1 MNDFTRAYFKWM
13 TDMMTISYQMNQT
26 ALTNSI
32 NQTTGA
38 IARAEKQKVSAS
50 IHRLKI
56 TQEAAERLLER
67 E

>member
-1 MNDFTRAYFKWM
+1 MNFYTAYFKWLN
-13 TDMMTISYQMNQT
+13 DMMTISCQMSET

-32 NQTTGA
+32 NQGIGA
-38 IARAEKQKVSAS
+38 TARGKKHEKSAS

-56 TQEAAERLLER
+56 TQEAADRLLER

>member
-1 MNDFTRAYFKWM
+1 MNFYTAYFKWLN
-13 TDMMTISYQMNQT
+13 DIMTISCQMSET

-32 NQTTGA
+32 NQGIGA
-38 IARAEKQKVSAS
+38 TARGKKQEVSAS

-56 TQEAAERLLER
+56 TQEATQRLLER